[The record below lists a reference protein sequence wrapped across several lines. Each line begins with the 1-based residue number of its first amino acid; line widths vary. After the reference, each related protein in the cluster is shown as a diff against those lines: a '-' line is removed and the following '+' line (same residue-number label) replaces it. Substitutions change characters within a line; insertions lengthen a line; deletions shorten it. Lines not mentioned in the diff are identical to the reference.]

1 MEIDSP
7 KLLYKSVLSVRDR
20 IRLPVYVNCHPVIN
34 YGVAKADNSS
44 CWDIAQL
51 AKEADVSSRTIRYYG
66 ELGLLCAD
74 SRGANGR
81 RLYSEDALER
91 LRFIVR
97 LKKIGLTLEQI
108 GELNHTFDRSQ
119 TPGMLERLDQMLTT
133 RLTETEARLNEL
145 SQLQQDLLSYRHRIQ
160 QKRADH

>member
-1 MEIDSP
+1 MID
-7 KLLYKSVLSVRDR
+7 
-20 IRLPVYVNCHPVIN
+20 
-34 YGVAKADNSS
+34 YGVADANSTP

-66 ELGLLCAD
+66 ELGLLCAS

-81 RLYSEDALER
+81 RLYAEDALER

-119 TPGMLERLDQMLTT
+119 TPGMLERLDQMLC
-133 RLTETEARLNEL
+133 ARLAETQARLDEL
-145 SQLQQDLLSYRHRIQ
+145 GPAALGAGAGPSGR
-160 QKRADH
+160 